1 MKKTRAPLLTTRPV
15 ATGKPEQGSFTDRF
29 LHYFPDINKKIQLAR
44 LETTPSKFLEQVLFS
59 TILLSIVLLLLTNI
73 LFSILHINLLYLI
86 PLIIVYPPM
95 LFYYLMLYLD
105 VAILKKKREIDME
118 LVFVVRHIV
127 IALRSGMPL
136 FDTLVGVSTSY
147 GTVGKEF
154 NKIVERVTLGT
165 SLSQALRDAA
175 QNSPSKDFTRVL
187 MQITNALAS
196 GADVADSLEVVLQQI
211 SKDQIIEI
219 KAYGQKLTPLVMFFM
234 IFGIILP
241 SLGVAFAVILFSFV
255 GGGMIGLSSYLL
267 LLVFMFIL
275 VVQFLFLSMVESS
288 KPHYII

>member
-1 MKKTRAPLLTTRPV
+1 MKKTKSPLLVTRPV
-15 ATGKPEQGSFTDRF
+15 ATGKPTQGSVTDRF
-29 LHYFPDINKKIQLAR
+29 LHYFPDINKKIQLAG
-44 LETTPSKFLEQVLFS
+44 LDIIPSKFLEQLFFS
-59 TILLSIVLLLLTNI
+59 TILLSVALLLLTSI
-73 LFSILHINLLYLI
+73 IFSILNINMIYII
-86 PLIIVYPPM
+86 PLIVIYPPL

-105 VAILKKKREIDME
+105 VAVLKKKRLLDAE

-147 GTVGKEF
+147 GAVGKEF
-154 NKIVERVTLGT
+154 NKIVEKVTLGVP
-165 SLSQALRDAA
+165 LSQALREAA
-175 QNSPSKDFTRVL
+175 QNSSSRDFTRVL
-187 MQITNALAS
+187 MQITNALS
-196 GADVADSLEVVLQQI
+196 TGADVADSLETVLQQI

-219 KAYGQKLTPLVMFFM
+219 KSYGQKLTPLVMFFM

-241 SLGVAFAVILFSFV
+241 SLGVAFAVILFSFI
-255 GGGMIGLSSYLL
+255 GGGMLGLSSYLL

-288 KPHYII
+288 KPHYLI